1 MNIFERIGVAIHR
14 FTGNIEGQ
22 KEDLKKMMGEA
33 AAAPRGSVDEAKAF
47 CDVQDQSQYISTG
60 KGMSLQESFSC
71 LRSMRQF
78 QNAAQVWGNS
88 RPK

>member
-22 KEDLKKMMGEA
+22 RDDLKKMMGEA
-33 AAAPRGSVDEAKAF
+33 ATAPRGSAEEANAF
-47 CDVQDQSQYISTG
+47 CTVEDQSQYISTG
-60 KGMSLQESFSC
+60 KGMNISEYGSC

-78 QNAAQVWGNS
+78 QDAATVWNKS
-88 RPK
+88 ITK